1 MKSQRRKL
9 AKNAPAYGL
18 YSFKHS
24 AYCAG
29 PCGPMVG
36 SEPICSHLKFPS
48 LLLVPEH
55 GYRFAQS
62 ARLVKTPER
71 RVSQLSTIHIARTIW
86 FQHHGLMNSTAQ
98 DWIQDGLVHTEA
110 QEFPD
115 AVACFQRALEIDS
128 ASARAWYCLG
138 CTYYALGRP
147 PPSTRLVLTPATARI
162 SGTISA
168 RYISCWRDS
177 LRH

>member
-24 AYCAG
+24 AYGVG

-36 SEPICSHLKFPS
+36 SEPICSHLKFPP

-71 RVSQLSTIHIARTIW
+71 RVSQLSTIQIARTTW
-86 FQHHGLMNSTAQ
+86 VQHHELMNSTAQ

-128 ASARAWYCLG
+128 ASAIDPRSVRCERP
-138 CTYYALGRP
+138 CTGTRP
-147 PPSTRLVLTPATARI
+147 PNLAARE
-162 SGTISA
+162 
-168 RYISCWRDS
+168 
-177 LRH
+177 